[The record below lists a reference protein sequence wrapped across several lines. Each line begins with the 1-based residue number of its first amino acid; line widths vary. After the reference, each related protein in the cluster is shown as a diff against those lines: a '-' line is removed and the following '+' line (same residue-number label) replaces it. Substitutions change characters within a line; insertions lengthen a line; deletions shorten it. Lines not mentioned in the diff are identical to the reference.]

1 MARFAPVAVLAL
13 ALLGTARAAD
23 PTTDTL
29 DTVKKNLADGK
40 AVIVDV
46 RELAEWKGGHLKGAK
61 HLPLSELKAGADA
74 EKLKKLLPEKGA
86 IYLHCAAGKRCL
98 AAADILKKQGY
109 DVRPLKDEFD
119 ALVKNGFPEEK

>member
-1 MARFAPVAVLAL
+1 MIRFAPVAALVLAL
-13 ALLGTARAAD
+13 CGTVGAAD

-40 AVIVDV
+40 AVLVDV
-46 RELAEWKGGHLKGAK
+46 RELAEWKAGHLKGAK
-61 HLPLSELKAGADA
+61 HLPLSDLKAGVDA

-109 DVRPLKDEFD
+109 DVRPLKDGFG
-119 ALVKNGFPEEK
+119 ALAKNGFPEEK